1 MPGAA
6 ERVNICY
13 AWIQQ
18 LLQQRIRMGG
28 LAADAPILS
37 REWQLLSEGLL
48 AFEQC
53 RWDHVREDTMSEMN
67 VAVWCG
73 QKPLAPHPPHSPAEQ
88 DTLSSADGAN
98 VQLALSGA

>member
-18 LLQQRIRMGG
+18 LLQQRMRMGG
-28 LAADAPILS
+28 LAAEAPILS
-37 REWQLLSEGLL
+37 REWQLLSEGML

-53 RWDHVREDTMSEMN
+53 RWG
-67 VAVWCG
+67 C
-73 QKPLAPHPPHSPAEQ
+73 LAERRS
-88 DTLSSADGAN
+88 
-98 VQLALSGA
+98 V

>member
-18 LLQQRIRMGG
+18 LLQQRMRMGG
-28 LAADAPILS
+28 LAIDAPILS
-37 REWQLLSEGLL
+37 REWQLLSEGML

-53 RWDHVREDTMSEMN
+53 RWDRVQEDTMTEMYL
-67 VAVWCG
+67 AV
-73 QKPLAPHPPHSPAEQ
+73 
-88 DTLSSADGAN
+88 
-98 VQLALSGA
+98 

>member
-18 LLQQRIRMGG
+18 LLQQRMRMGG
-28 LAADAPILS
+28 LAIDAPILS

-53 RWDHVREDTMSEMN
+53 RWDCHAGR
-67 VAVWCG
+67 
-73 QKPLAPHPPHSPAEQ
+73 HS
-88 DTLSSADGAN
+88 
-98 VQLALSGA
+98 V